1 LPPWSSQDLFEHTP
15 WPCVLSNL
23 SDDVA
28 GPCLTSG
35 PRLTCIPLD
44 HISCPCLI
52 GAVQLQ
58 NASRPCLLSMPRRRR
73 SALECLTISTG
84 IDGSAVRSLER
95 EFNRNHAHPIQTRLK
110 GLRRPPTD
118 HCTTLDTRLI
128 SHADKKPATP
138 SNMDAQ
144 RQTTKK
150 SSSKQVPKTS
160 APRSVSR
167 SSSMQVEDGREASIT
182 ETSSKSQGKG
192 NCDSSYSM
200 DRWLS
205 QKPSEEPWHGSGR

>member
-1 LPPWSSQDLFEHTP
+1 MPHVHTP
-15 WPCVLSNL
+15 
-23 SDDVA
+23 
-28 GPCLTSG
+28 
-35 PRLTCIPLD
+35 
-44 HISCPCLI
+44 
-52 GAVQLQ
+52 
-58 NASRPCLLSMPRRRR
+58 RPYLLPMPHRRR
-73 SALECLTISTG
+73 SASECLTSMPLDHASSSSFG
-84 IDGSAVRSLER
+84 LGMPHDLADYRWQRCALSGKGVQSQSRS
-95 EFNRNHAHPIQTRLK
+95 PIQTRLK

-118 HCTTLDTRLI
+118 HCTALDTQLI
-128 SHADKKPATP
+128 LHADKEPATP

-144 RQTTKK
+144 RQNTKK
-150 SSSKQVPKTS
+150 SSSKKVPKTP

-167 SSSMQVEDGREASIT
+167 SSSMQVEDGREVSTT

>member
-1 LPPWSSQDLFEHTP
+1 
-15 WPCVLSNL
+15 
-23 SDDVA
+23 
-28 GPCLTSG
+28 
-35 PRLTCIPLD
+35 
-44 HISCPCLI
+44 
-52 GAVQLQ
+52 
-58 NASRPCLLSMPRRRR
+58 MPRRRR
-73 SALECLTISTG
+73 SALECLTIWTG

-118 HCTTLDTRLI
+118 HCTTMDTQLI

-144 RQTTKK
+144 RQNTKK

-205 QKPSEEPWHGSGR
+205 QKPSKEPWHSSGR